1 MYFNCKVIQTPLK
14 TKNMKKL
21 SFASMALIALMGAGF
36 QSCDKK
42 NDETT
47 PLTPTAQEFNHIR
60 ETALANLKQV
70 FDFQAEDGIATFIS
84 ENGVQL
90 SINGN
95 CLTKNGNPVSG
106 PVKVEFVELFDRSNM
121 LTTNKPTTGKLPD
134 GSEALLIS
142 GGEFYIQATQDGQP
156 LALTCG
162 MHLQVPTA
170 LSGGDDWEMELFKG
184 VIDDEGNL
192 AWERNKQAEFGI
204 RENQGGAATGNNYY
218 AIFSSFGWTN
228 VDRFYSDPRP
238 KTTILV
244 AVPEGYDAANSAVYL
259 SYDGEPNALALL
271 DTYDAET
278 GLFSEHYG
286 QIPVGLDCHVIFVSE
301 NNGQWSYAIR
311 GVSIVE
317 GGIIT
322 FDENDL
328 ATTTESGLTQLISD
342 LP

>member
-1 MYFNCKVIQTPLK
+1 
-14 TKNMKKL
+14 MKKYSL
-21 SFASMALIALMGAGF
+21 ASVALIALLSAGF
-36 QSCDKK
+36 QSCCKDCN
-42 NDETT
+42 NDE
-47 PLTPTAQEFNHIR
+47 PNTPTAQEFNNIR
-60 ETALANLKQV
+60 EKALDNLTQI
-70 FDFQAEDGIATFIS
+70 FDFQAEDGAVTFTS
-84 ENGVQL
+84 EKGVTL
-90 SINGN
+90 TINGS

-106 PVKVEFVELFDRSNM
+106 AVKLEFVELFDRSNM

-134 GSEALLIS
+134 GGQAMLVS
-142 GGEFYIQATQDGQP
+142 GGEFFIQATQDGQP

-162 MHLQVPTA
+162 MHLEVPTA
-170 LSGGDDWEMELFKG
+170 LSGGDDPDMRLFKG

-192 AWERNKQAEFGI
+192 LWEENKQAEFGI
-204 RENQGGAATGNNYY
+204 REGQGGDLTGNLYFAYFN
-218 AIFSSFGWTN
+218 SFGWTN

-286 QIPVGLDCHVIFVSE
+286 QIPIGLACHVIFVSE
-301 NNGQWSYAIR
+301 DNGQWNYAIK
-311 GVSIVE
+311 GATIE
-317 GGIIT
+317 EDGTIT
-322 FDENDL
+322 FDANELVVTSETN
-328 ATTTESGLTQLISD
+328 LTQLISD